1 MFREHMLHEPKK
13 GFVYILTNPSFREDW
28 VKIGKSASPI
38 DVLCRELDNTSIPL
52 PFEIYATMETSG
64 FHRAIK
70 IIHAMIDILADKPN
84 RKKRGF
90 FNVDPESVLKIFQ
103 SVACS
108 FDDACIRRYE
118 NNVPI
123 DEPLVNAIDVQNSKN
138 ESPIL
143 SKDTEAAFTPKF
155 RFSRVGIKPGDRL
168 VFVPRGIEVTVYD
181 DSRIVYAGKR
191 VQPLGLHEGVYSGI
205 RKECKRVISG
215 NNVLYL

>member
-1 MFREHMLHEPKK
+1 M
-13 GFVYILTNPSFREDW
+13 GEDRQEC
-28 VKIGKSASPI
+28 SSPI

-70 IIHAMIDILADKPN
+70 IIHAMIDILVDKPI

-103 SVACS
+103 SVACW

-143 SKDTEAAFTPKF
+143 SKDTEAASIPKF
-155 RFSRVGIKPGDRL
+155 RFSRVGVKPGDRL

-191 VQPLGLHEGVYSGI
+191 YSLSAFTREFIPVSAKNASGSYRGTMYFTFEGRLLVHLRDDVEGLTGRRG
-205 RKECKRVISG
+205 RRG
-215 NNVLYL
+215 R